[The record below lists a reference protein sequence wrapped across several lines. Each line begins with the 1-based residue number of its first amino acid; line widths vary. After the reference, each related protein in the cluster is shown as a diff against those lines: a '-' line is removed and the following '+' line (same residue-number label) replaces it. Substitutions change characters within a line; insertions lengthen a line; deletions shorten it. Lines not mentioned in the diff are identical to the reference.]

1 MSESREEKIKKLFDD
16 YDENNNGVLE
26 KEELIAGL
34 KDMIRSLDEEL
45 SHESVKEIA
54 DEAMTNFD
62 LTGKGTIDFKEFTA
76 LINFFIQEKGL
87 KV

>member
-1 MSESREEKIKKLFDD
+1 MSESREEKIKKLFDN
-16 YDENNNGVLE
+16 YDENSNGVLE

-34 KDMIRSLDEEL
+34 KDLISSLGEAL
-45 SHESVKEIA
+45 PPESVQEIA
-54 DEAMTNFD
+54 EEAMTNFD
-62 LTGKGTIDFKEFTA
+62 LTGKGTIKEFTS

>member
-1 MSESREEKIKKLFDD
+1 MSESTEEKIKKLFDN
-16 YDENNNGVLE
+16 YDENSNGVLE

-34 KDMIRSLDEEL
+34 KDLISSLGEAL
-45 SHESVKEIA
+45 PPESVQEIA
-54 DEAMTNFD
+54 EEAMTNFD
-62 LTGKGTIDFKEFTA
+62 LTGKGTIDFKEFTS

>member
-62 LTGKGTIDFKEFTA
+62 FKGTIDFKEFTA